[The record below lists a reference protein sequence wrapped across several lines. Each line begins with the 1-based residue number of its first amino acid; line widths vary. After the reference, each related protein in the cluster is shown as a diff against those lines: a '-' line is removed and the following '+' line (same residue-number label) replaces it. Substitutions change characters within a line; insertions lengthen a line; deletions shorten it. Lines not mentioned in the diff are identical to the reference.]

1 MFTVEEM
8 TLLDSYRK
16 ISLRET
22 IEEIKSN
29 YKYQDDKEIINLIDG
44 LLLKLE
50 KISEND
56 YENIDFSLSLLD
68 EVDFEWFSVFMEK
81 TRLYFAF

>member
-1 MFTVEEM
+1 MFTVEEI

-16 ISLRET
+16 TSLRET

-44 LLLKLE
+44 LLLKL
-50 KISEND
+50 KRISEND

-68 EVDFEWFSVFMEK
+68 EVDFE
-81 TRLYFAF
+81 

>member
-44 LLLKLE
+44 LLLKL
-50 KISEND
+50 KRISEND

-68 EVDFEWFSVFMEK
+68 EVDFG
-81 TRLYFAF
+81 

>member
-1 MFTVEEM
+1 MFTVEEI

-16 ISLRET
+16 TSLKET

-44 LLLKLE
+44 LLLKL
-50 KISEND
+50 KRISEND

-68 EVDFEWFSVFMEK
+68 EVDFE
-81 TRLYFAF
+81 

>member
-1 MFTVEEM
+1 MFTVEEI

-16 ISLRET
+16 TSLRET
-22 IEEIKSN
+22 IERIKSN

-44 LLLKLE
+44 LLLKL
-50 KISEND
+50 KRISEND

-68 EVDFEWFSVFMEK
+68 EVDFE
-81 TRLYFAF
+81 

>member
-1 MFTVEEM
+1 MFTVEEI

-16 ISLRET
+16 ASLRET

-29 YKYQDDKEIINLIDG
+29 YKYQDDKEIINLIDD
-44 LLLKLE
+44 LLLKLK

-56 YENIDFSLSLLD
+56 YEIIDFSLSLLD
-68 EVDFEWFSVFMEK
+68 EVDFE
-81 TRLYFAF
+81 

>member
-1 MFTVEEM
+1 MFTVEEI

-29 YKYQDDKEIINLIDG
+29 YKYQYDKEIINLIDG

-68 EVDFEWFSVFMEK
+68 EVDF
-81 TRLYFAF
+81 R

>member
-16 ISLRET
+16 TNLRET

-68 EVDFEWFSVFMEK
+68 EVDF
-81 TRLYFAF
+81 R

>member
-68 EVDFEWFSVFMEK
+68 EVDF
-81 TRLYFAF
+81 R

>member
-1 MFTVEEM
+1 MFTVEEI

-16 ISLRET
+16 TSLRET

-68 EVDFEWFSVFMEK
+68 EVDFE
-81 TRLYFAF
+81 

>member
-1 MFTVEEM
+1 MFTVEEI
-8 TLLDSYRK
+8 TLLNSYRK
-16 ISLRET
+16 TSLRET

-56 YENIDFSLSLLD
+56 YGNIDFSLSLLD
-68 EVDFEWFSVFMEK
+68 EVDF
-81 TRLYFAF
+81 R

>member
-16 ISLRET
+16 ISLTET

-68 EVDFEWFSVFMEK
+68 EVDFE
-81 TRLYFAF
+81 

>member
-1 MFTVEEM
+1 MFTVEEI

-16 ISLRET
+16 TSLRKT

-68 EVDFEWFSVFMEK
+68 EVDFE
-81 TRLYFAF
+81 

>member
-1 MFTVEEM
+1 MFTVEEI

-16 ISLRET
+16 TSLRET
-22 IEEIKSN
+22 IEELKSN

-44 LLLKLE
+44 LLLKLK

-68 EVDFEWFSVFMEK
+68 EVDFE
-81 TRLYFAF
+81 

>member
-1 MFTVEEM
+1 MFTVDEI
-8 TLLDSYRK
+8 TLLDSYK
-16 ISLRET
+16 KTNLRET

-68 EVDFEWFSVFMEK
+68 EVDFE
-81 TRLYFAF
+81 

>member
-44 LLLKLE
+44 LLLKL
-50 KISEND
+50 KRISEND

-68 EVDFEWFSVFMEK
+68 EVDFE
-81 TRLYFAF
+81 

>member
-1 MFTVEEM
+1 MFTVEEI

-16 ISLRET
+16 NSLKKT

-29 YKYQDDKEIINLIDG
+29 YVYQDDKEIINLIDG

-50 KISEND
+50 GIFEEDFK
-56 YENIDFSLSLLD
+56 NIDFSPSLLG
-68 EVDFEWFSVFMEK
+68 EADFE
-81 TRLYFAF
+81 

>member
-1 MFTVEEM
+1 MFTIEEI

-16 ISLRET
+16 ASLRET

-44 LLLKLE
+44 LLLKLK

-56 YENIDFSLSLLD
+56 YENIDSSLSLLD
-68 EVDFEWFSVFMEK
+68 EVDFE
-81 TRLYFAF
+81 

>member
-1 MFTVEEM
+1 MFTVEEIS
-8 TLLDSYRK
+8 LLDSYRK
-16 ISLRET
+16 TSLRET

-44 LLLKLE
+44 LLLKL
-50 KISEND
+50 KRISEND

-68 EVDFEWFSVFMEK
+68 EVNF
-81 TRLYFAF
+81 R

>member
-1 MFTVEEM
+1 MFTVEEI

-16 ISLRET
+16 TNLRET

-68 EVDFEWFSVFMEK
+68 EVDFE
-81 TRLYFAF
+81 

>member
-1 MFTVEEM
+1 MFTVEEI

-16 ISLRET
+16 TSLRET

-44 LLLKLE
+44 LLLKLK

-56 YENIDFSLSLLD
+56 YENIDFSLSLFD
-68 EVDFEWFSVFMEK
+68 EVDFE
-81 TRLYFAF
+81 